1 MRRARYV
8 WLLTALLLVLAACG
22 SSDTSGEATANTA
35 SVSETP
41 ADLGFDSGGAGDD
54 GMARDADSPLPG
66 AAPVAQVT
74 PPPGR
79 DIIFTAQM
87 TVAVN
92 DVARATDEATRI
104 IDDLGGFVFG
114 QDTTGLPE
122 PRSVLVFKVHPRDF
136 QRALDALGAVGE
148 LRDQQISADD
158 VTERVVDLESRITT
172 AEASVTRLRELIAE
186 ASDVE
191 ILATLE
197 SQLLERET
205 QLELLRGQLRT
216 LEGAVSL
223 ATITMVIVENLSR
236 PSLQVT
242 ATSYFGHEDQ
252 GQSCPGDLGITVDE
266 GEPVTVCVEIVN
278 TGDTPLTDFSVTD
291 TVLELQTSDW
301 KVVFGDV
308 EGTLERGQSL
318 ILASEITPER
328 RFRTQTRV
336 AASPVN
342 EEGTVLEAR
351 AVSQVASL
359 QIVAVDP
366 GGLPGFDDGLSSG
379 TELVQIIWGTIVLS
393 AGFLVGLAPLLLVMG
408 AVIWWLRRRRIQQ
421 QLAAETAVPP
431 LPQTDAGDDDP
442 TDA

>member
-1 MRRARYV
+1 MRRAKHV
-8 WLLTALLLVLAACG
+8 WLFTALLLVLAACG
-22 SSDTSGEATANTA
+22 SSDTSGDGPANTV
-35 SVSETP
+35 SVSEAP
-41 ADLGFDSGGAGDD
+41 ADQGFDSGGAGED
-54 GMARDADSPLPG
+54 GFARDADSPLPG
-66 AAPVAQVT
+66 TAPTAQVT

-114 QDTTGLPE
+114 QNTTGLPE
-122 PRSVLVFKVHPRDF
+122 PRSVLVFKVQPRDF

-186 ASDVE
+186 AGDVE
-191 ILATLE
+191 ILAALE

-216 LEGAVSL
+216 LEDAVSL

-236 PSLQVT
+236 PSLQVA

-252 GQSCPGDLGITVDE
+252 GQSCPGDPGITVDE
-266 GEPVTVCVEIVN
+266 GEPITVCVEIVN
-278 TGDTPLTDFSVTD
+278 TGDTPLTDFTVTD
-291 TVLELQTSDW
+291 TVLELQTADW
-301 KVVFGDV
+301 IVVFGDV
-308 EGTLERGQSL
+308 QGTLERGQSL
-318 ILASEITPER
+318 ILAAEISPER

-336 AASPVN
+336 ASSPVN

-359 QIVAVDP
+359 QVVAVDP

-379 TELVQIIWGTIVLS
+379 TELLQIIWGTVVLS
-393 AGFLVGLAPLLLVMG
+393 AGFLVGLAPLLLVVG
-408 AVIWWLRRRRIQQ
+408 VVIWWLRRRRIQE
-421 QLAAETAVPP
+421 QLAAEAAVPP
-431 LPQTDAGDDDP
+431 LPEADAADDEP
-442 TDA
+442 TDT